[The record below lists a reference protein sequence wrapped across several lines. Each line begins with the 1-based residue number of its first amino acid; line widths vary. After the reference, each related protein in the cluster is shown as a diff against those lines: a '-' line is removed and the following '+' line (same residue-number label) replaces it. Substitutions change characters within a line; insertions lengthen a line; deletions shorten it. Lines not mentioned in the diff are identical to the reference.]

1 MAKCSVLKQKKAS
14 KRVVVIRESDQEM
27 ELKVL
32 RIIIKEKLSS
42 QHNIFKFKWTK
53 SNIIGKDKQISRKIT
68 WKNVIKSFSQQPR
81 DTEKSK

>member
-42 QHNIFKFKWTK
+42 QHNIFKFK
-53 SNIIGKDKQISRKIT
+53 
-68 WKNVIKSFSQQPR
+68 
-81 DTEKSK
+81 